1 MTRDINSV
9 IKEFN
14 TGKPERAH
22 FKPIEA
28 LLAPDTKGLIDE
40 YNAGVPQNMHYSPY
54 LTTLYVVVP
63 KNEQK
68 NWLKGYETLLQ
79 PSEGHFVVPGSAL
92 KLAEDTDSNLN
103 SVIVFSKDIE
113 DFKNACRTRRY
124 NVRKNDVA
132 VVINEDEK
140 QALKAQQ
147 KKIEEYT
154 FTLDRDNLCRCLQR
168 MAPP

>member
-63 KNEQK
+63 K
-68 NWLKGYETLLQ
+68 Y
-79 PSEGHFVVPGSAL
+79 
-92 KLAEDTDSNLN
+92 AEMAFFIIL
-103 SVIVFSKDIE
+103 IK
-113 DFKNACRTRRY
+113 
-124 NVRKNDVA
+124 
-132 VVINEDEK
+132 
-140 QALKAQQ
+140 
-147 KKIEEYT
+147 
-154 FTLDRDNLCRCLQR
+154 FTGV
-168 MAPP
+168 